1 MPSVVRICFGVSLI
15 VITFLVGMILM
26 VDSIMSGSF
35 DLGLILFYS
44 LGLPMLGFL
53 IAIPVLCTGVRSG
66 IGAASVRTVPFRYSP
81 PATQSQP
88 VAEASY
94 VYEPPTVCP
103 DCGGKLTSSNIE
115 WVGPLTV
122 KCPYCGSSVEA
133 VKRRV

>member
-26 VDSIMSGSF
+26 VDSIVSGYF
-35 DLGLILFYS
+35 DVGLILFYS
-44 LGLPMLGFL
+44 LGLPMIGIL
-53 IAIPVLCTGVRSG
+53 IAIPVMCTGVRRG
-66 IGAASVRTVPFRYSP
+66 IGAAPVGTVPLRYSP
-81 PATQSQP
+81 PATQGQP

-94 VYEPPTVCP
+94 VYEPPTICP
-103 DCGGKLTSSNIE
+103 DCGGKLTSSNID

-122 KCPYCGSSVEA
+122 KCPYCGSSVPA